1 MFSLL
6 TKIKRFLRLCSYL
19 SRLEPRY
26 FTCSS
31 LFNIIKYSR
40 PFVSLYLSKCIID
53 LIFMNTS
60 LGEIMKYVWS
70 MVLINLIMMIGE
82 GYFQSRS
89 QYHDFNMIRNHN
101 MMKAKKLM
109 NLDYEFVEKESLQDS
124 IVELQYLEMTGVHNF
139 ASFGKA
145 LGNLCG
151 SLVGFII
158 SLYFSIEFFKADF
171 SFRGLSNVTM
181 DFIFITL
188 FILFNT
194 LSFRELSKANREA
207 GKTTKESNGIL
218 RYTRSYMNI
227 IYDYKTGKDV
237 RLYDMDL
244 AKNAGEKYKENM
256 YYVYSSFW
264 AKLGRGNTIAEIL
277 SSVLSV
283 IIFMFVGMKALYGAI
298 SIGEIMLYI
307 GAINNISKNSTE
319 IVKSLSLII
328 PSDSYREKLFRF
340 MDLNNLKENREV
352 KVNKELYGKC
362 EIEFKNVSFKY
373 PDTDKYVLK
382 NVSLKFKV
390 GEKLAIVGINGSGK
404 TTLIKLLL
412 GLYEPTEGKIT
423 VNGKNIKSYNYDE
436 YLNIFSVVFQD
447 FKLFSLTLGENVA
460 TSTEYNEGEVKEAL
474 QKVGLSKFLDRNDL
488 KTHLYREFDENGVEV
503 SGGEAQKIAMA
514 RAIYKK
520 GSFFVLDEPTAA
532 LDPISEHE
540 IYSKFNT
547 LIGDN
552 TAVYISHRLSS
563 CRFCDNICVLHE
575 GRIVQYGAHEE
586 LVADTSGKYY
596 ELWSSQA
603 KYYAS

>member
-373 PDTDKYVLK
+373 PNTDKYVLK

-412 GLYEPTEGKIT
+412 GLYKPTEGEIT
-423 VNGKNIKSYNYDE
+423 VNGKKIKSYNYDE

>member
-53 LIFMNTS
+53 SIFMNTS

-194 LSFRELSKANREA
+194 LSFRGLSKANREA

-373 PDTDKYVLK
+373 PNTDKYVLK

-412 GLYEPTEGKIT
+412 GLYKPTEGEIT
-423 VNGKNIKSYNYDE
+423 VNGKKIKSYNYDE

>member
-412 GLYEPTEGKIT
+412 GLYKPTEGEIT
-423 VNGKNIKSYNYDE
+423 VNGKKIKSYNYDE

>member
-373 PDTDKYVLK
+373 PNTDKYVLK

>member
-1 MFSLL
+1 
-6 TKIKRFLRLCSYL
+6 
-19 SRLEPRY
+19 
-26 FTCSS
+26 
-31 LFNIIKYSR
+31 
-40 PFVSLYLSKCIID
+40 
-53 LIFMNTS
+53 MNTS

-70 MVLINLIMMIGE
+70 MVVINLLMMIGE

-89 QYHDFNMIRNHN
+89 QYHDFNMVRNHN

-109 NLDYEFVEKESLQDS
+109 NLDYELVEKESLQDS
-124 IVELQYLEMTGVHNF
+124 LVGLQYLEMTGVHNF

-158 SLYFSIEFFKADF
+158 SLYFSIAFFKADF
-171 SFRGLSNVTM
+171 SFRGFNNVTM
-181 DFIFITL
+181 DFIFIAL
-188 FILFNT
+188 FMLFNT
-194 LSFRELSKANREA
+194 LSFSELSKANREA

-237 RLYDMDL
+237 RLYDMHL
-244 AKNAGEKYKENM
+244 AENAGEKYKENM
-256 YYVYSSFW
+256 YHVYSSFW
-264 AKLGRGNTIAEIL
+264 VKLGRGNTVAEIL
-277 SSVLSV
+277 SSILSV

-328 PSDSYREKLFRF
+328 PSDIYREKLFRF
-340 MDLNNLKENREV
+340 MDLNNFKG
-352 KVNKELYGKC
+352 NKESKVTKELHNKC
-362 EIEFKNVSFKY
+362 EIEFKNISFKY
-373 PDTDKYVLK
+373 PDTDKWVLK

-390 GEKLAIVGINGSGK
+390 GEKLAIVGMNGSGK

-412 GLYEPTEGKIT
+412 GLYEPTEGEIIL
-423 VNGKNIKSYNYDE
+423 NGKNIKSYSYDD
-436 YLNIFSVVFQD
+436 YLDIFSVVFQD

-460 TSTEYNEGEVKEAL
+460 TSRAYDEEKVKEAL
-474 QKVGLSKFLDRNDL
+474 QKVGLSKFLERNAL
-488 KTHLYREFDENGVEV
+488 NTYLYREFEENGVEV

-575 GRIVQYGAHEE
+575 GCLVQYGAHEE
-586 LVADTSGKYY
+586 LVADTTGKYY
-596 ELWSSQA
+596 ELWTSQA

>member
-1 MFSLL
+1 ML
-6 TKIKRFLRLCSYL
+6 TKIKRFFRLCSYL
-19 SRLEPRY
+19 SKLEPRY
-26 FTCSS
+26 FTCSI
-31 LFNIIKYSR
+31 LFNIMKYSR

-53 LIFMNTS
+53 SIFMNIS
-60 LGEIMKYVWS
+60 LEGIMKYVWS
-70 MVLINLIMMIGE
+70 MVFINLLMMIGE

-89 QYHDFNMIRNHN
+89 QYHDFNMVRNHN
-101 MMKAKKLM
+101 MMKGKKLM
-109 NLDYEFVEKESLQDS
+109 NLDYELVEKESLQDS
-124 IVELQYLEMTGVHNF
+124 LVELQYLEMTGVHNF

-158 SLYFSIEFFKADF
+158 SVYFSIEFFKADF
-171 SFRGLSNVTM
+171 SFRGFSNVTM
-181 DFIFITL
+181 DLIFITL

-194 LSFRELSKANREA
+194 LSFRVLSKANREA
-207 GKTTKESNGIL
+207 GKTTKESNGVL
-218 RYTRSYMNI
+218 RYTSSYMKI

-264 AKLGRGNTIAEIL
+264 AKLGRGNIIAEIL
-277 SSVLSV
+277 SSILSV
-283 IIFMFVGMKALYGAI
+283 TIFMFVGMKALYGAI

-328 PSDSYREKLFRF
+328 PSDIYREKLFRF
-340 MDLNNLKENREV
+340 MDLNNFKGNKEV
-352 KVNKELYGKC
+352 KVNKELHDKC

-390 GEKLAIVGINGSGK
+390 GEKLAIVGMNGSGK

-412 GLYEPTEGKIT
+412 GLYEPTEGKINL
-423 VNGKNIKSYNYDE
+423 NGENIKSYKYDD
-436 YLNIFSVVFQD
+436 YLDIFSVVFQD
-447 FKLFSLTLGENVA
+447 FKLSSLTLGENVA
-460 TSTEYNEGEVKEAL
+460 TSMEYDEDEVKDAL
-474 QKVGLSKFLDRNDL
+474 KKVGLSKFLERNDL
-488 KTHLYREFDENGVEV
+488 STYLYREFDENGVEV

-532 LDPISEHE
+532 LDPISEQE

-547 LIGDN
+547 LIGDK

-563 CRFCDNICVLHE
+563 CRFCDNICVLNE
-575 GRIVQYGAHEE
+575 GRIVQYGSHED
-586 LVADTSGKYY
+586 LVADDSGKYY
-596 ELWSSQA
+596 ELWTSQA